1 MNSDFSVDF
10 FSDSR
15 YEELT
20 AEISYKGQILCQLN
34 KDRGVNFIEVEFFTD
49 SRIFPEA
56 IEMKFCIDDFLEVLL
71 KTQKDLAGQAT

>member
-1 MNSDFSVDF
+1 MKSDFSVDF

-34 KDRGVNFIEVEFFTD
+34 KDKGANAVEVEFFTD
-49 SRIFPEA
+49 SRLLSGSM
-56 IEMKFCIDDFLEVLL
+56 EMKFSLDEFIAVLNETKL
-71 KTQKDLAGQAT
+71 DLIA

>member
-1 MNSDFSVDF
+1 MKSDFSVDF

-34 KDRGVNFIEVEFFTD
+34 KDKGANAVEVEFFTD
-49 SRIFPEA
+49 SRLLPES
-56 IEMKFCIDDFLEVLL
+56 IEMKFSLEEFICILNEAKLELL
-71 KTQKDLAGQAT
+71 A

>member
-1 MNSDFSVDF
+1 MKSDFSVDF

-34 KDRGVNFIEVEFFTD
+34 KDKGANAVEIEFFTD
-49 SRIFPEA
+49 SRLLSGSM
-56 IEMKFCIDDFLEVLL
+56 EMKFSLDEFIAVLNETKL
-71 KTQKDLAGQAT
+71 DLIA